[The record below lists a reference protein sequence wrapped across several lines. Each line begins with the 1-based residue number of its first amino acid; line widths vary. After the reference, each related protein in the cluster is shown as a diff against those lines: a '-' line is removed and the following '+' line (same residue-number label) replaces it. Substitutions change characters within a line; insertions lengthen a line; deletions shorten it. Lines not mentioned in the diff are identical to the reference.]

1 MTLKLTTVPVAAT
14 KSAQPSEPKETP
26 DIQTTIQTFAADLA
40 DIQSFLSI
48 SFSPT
53 RTTKVKDFLT
63 SALSSLSKDFDFD
76 SLHQNDQVD
85 YLLLQSH
92 IKRLLHQRLAAEKK
106 YRKAKELGLFGA
118 WVDVCIR
125 FIETRHD
132 VGKQSGRDISHAFQT
147 AERDIGRLISLVGI
161 GSSFGG
167 GRERF
172 IVFWTIARF
181 EELKEA
187 LAEAVGFYRGYDPVI
202 SWWVDKPWETLAAK
216 ISALIT
222 TLRQK
227 TGVDGSSSSDD
238 IVGDPIG
245 REALLEELEAEWI
258 AYTPE
263 ELVHIGEE
271 ELQWCENEME
281 KASKALGFDSPQ
293 DALEHVKNTFVEPGE
308 QIHVSAN
315 HQLVLVL
322 GTQLMSPLQVVRDLA
337 DEAIAYVESNNLI
350 TVPNVAKNYWRTTM
364 MTPARQKVNP
374 FFLGGERIIVS
385 YPTNTMSH
393 EDKLMS
399 MRGNSPA
406 FSRSTVFHELIPGH
420 HLQFY
425 YMDRYH
431 PYRKLF
437 ETPFWIEGW
446 AVYWELLLWQRGFPS
461 EIGQNWATN
470 EAENRIGMLFWR
482 MHRCARI
489 IFSIKFHLGQM
500 TPQECIDLLVNRVG
514 HERATAEGEVR
525 RSFAGEYPPLYQAG
539 YLLGAF
545 QIRELRRELVDDPKD
560 PRWSEKSF
568 HDAVMRENN
577 VPIEILRAKFKGEK
591 LEVDRKA
598 TWKFRG

>member
-1 MTLKLTTVPVAAT
+1 MTLKLTTAPVAAT
-14 KSAQPSEPKETP
+14 KSAEPKEIP
-26 DIQTTIQTFAADLA
+26 NIQTTIQTFAADLA

-53 RTTKVKDFLT
+53 RATKIKDFLT
-63 SALSSLSKDFDFD
+63 SALISLIKNFDFD
-76 SLHQNDQVD
+76 LLHQDDQVD
-85 YLLLQSH
+85 YLLLRSH
-92 IKRLLHQRLAAEKK
+92 IKRLLCQGNDAEMKF
-106 YRKAKELGLFGA
+106 REAKELGLFGT

-125 FIETRHD
+125 FVETRHD
-132 VGKQSGRDISHAFQT
+132 VGRQSGREIATAFQT
-147 AERDIGRLISLVGI
+147 AEAGIGRLISLLGTV
-161 GSSFGG
+161 SSFGG
-167 GRERF
+167 DGERF
-172 IVFWTIARF
+172 IVFWTIAMF

-202 SWWVDKPWETLAAK
+202 SWWLEKPWETLAAK
-216 ISALIT
+216 LSVLIAS
-222 TLRQK
+222 LKQK
-227 TGVDGSSSSDD
+227 TGVDGSSSADD

-263 ELVHIGEE
+263 ELVHIGEK
-271 ELQWCENEME
+271 ELRWCEVEME
-281 KASKALGFDSPQ
+281 KASKALGFASPK
-293 DALEHVKNTFVEPGE
+293 DALEHVKNSFVEPGE

-315 HQLVLVL
+315 HQLGLLL
-322 GTQLMSPLQVVRDLA
+322 GAQLMLSLQVVRDLA
-337 DEAIAYVESNNLI
+337 DEAIAYVEKHDLI
-350 TVPNVAKNYWRTTM
+350 TIPAVAKNYWRTTM
-364 MTPARQKVNP
+364 MTPARQRVNP

-393 EDKLMS
+393 SDKMMS
-399 MRGNSPA
+399 MRGNSPT

-420 HLQFY
+420 HLQFH

-461 EIGQNWATN
+461 EIGQKWATN
-470 EAENRIGMLFWR
+470 ETENRIGMLFWR

-500 TPQECIDLLVNRVG
+500 TPQECIDLLVTRVG

-545 QIRELRRELVDDPKD
+545 QIRELRRELVSDLEG

-568 HDAVMRENN
+568 HDAVLRENN
-577 VPIEILRAKFKGEK
+577 MPIEILRAKLKREK
-591 LEVDRKA
+591 LAINRKA
-598 TWKFRG
+598 TWRFKG